1 MDKERIDS
9 HRVRDRYEQMLANS
23 ATAAICAGQDNLIIS
38 WNSAAEMLF
47 GYSVDQAV
55 GMPLSIIMPE
65 RHRAA
70 HDAGLA
76 RAVKTGKA
84 RLAGQAVEMFAWHA
98 DGYEFPV
105 DLSLSMWFEAG
116 KPMFGALIRDVTD
129 RQRARRRLEHLAH
142 CDTLTSLPNRNALQ
156 AHLADTI
163 KAGACVLLMLDL
175 DGFKHV
181 NDSLGHSVG
190 DELLASVAQRL
201 NDAAGDVGFVAR
213 FGGDEFAI
221 LLPDCADPRLIE
233 QTADRVFASLQS
245 PIELAGQS
253 VFVNTSI
260 GIAMSPKDGTS
271 ADQLLS
277 SADLALYSAK
287 SEGGGA
293 RTFFVRAMQNRSEQE
308 LRLSTELRS
317 ALTNGEF
324 ELWYQP
330 QVSLA
335 DRSLVGVEALLRWRH
350 PRHGLLQPHAFI
362 DILERSVV
370 AEIVGDWIINEACS
384 TAAAWER
391 GGLGK
396 IRMGVNLFP
405 VQLRSARLFQVVL
418 AALARHGLGAD
429 QLELEITENTVLRH
443 SSHSA
448 KALRK
453 LKTLGVGV
461 AFDDFGTGFA
471 SLGLLQKYPLTRLKI
486 DRSFVACIDQG
497 AGDAAIVGAVVCM
510 AKSLGLVVIAEGVE
524 CAGQEK
530 ALIALGCEE
539 AQGYLYGRP
548 VQAPDIVRQYRPVA
562 KLAVS

>member
-1 MDKERIDS
+1 MNRARIDS
-9 HRVRDRYEQMLANS
+9 HWVQDRYEQMLANS

-38 WNSAAEMLF
+38 WNSAAVTLF

-76 RAVKTGKA
+76 RAVRTGKA
-84 RLAGQAVEMFAWHA
+84 RLAGQAVEMLAWHA

-116 KPMFGALIRDVTD
+116 RPMFGALIRDVTD

-142 CDTLTSLPNRNALQ
+142 CDMLTSLPNRNALQ
-156 AHLADTI
+156 ARLSDAI

-190 DELLASVAQRL
+190 DELLASVARRL

-221 LLPDCADPRLIE
+221 LLPDCADPCLIE

-260 GIAMSPKDGTS
+260 GIAISPKDGTS

-293 RTFFVRAMQNRSEQE
+293 RTFFVRAMQSRSEHD
-308 LRLSTELRS
+308 LRLSMELRS
-317 ALTNGEF
+317 ALANGEF

-384 TAAAWER
+384 TAAAWRLE
-391 GGLGK
+391 GLGK

-405 VQLRSARLFQVVL
+405 VQLRSARLFEVVL
-418 AALARHGLGAD
+418 DALARHGLGAD

-453 LKTLGVGV
+453 LKMLGVGV

-524 CAGQEK
+524 CVGQEE

-548 VQAPDIVRQYRPVA
+548 VQALDIVRQYRPVA